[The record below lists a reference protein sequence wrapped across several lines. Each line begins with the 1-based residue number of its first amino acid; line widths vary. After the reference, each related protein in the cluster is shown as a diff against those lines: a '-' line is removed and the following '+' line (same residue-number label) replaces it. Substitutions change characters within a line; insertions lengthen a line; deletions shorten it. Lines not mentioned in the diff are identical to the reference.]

1 VRYLYGDGMES
12 PLSINY
18 LDYLRLTLEFSVS
31 VLESQSR
38 VKELYAQAKQ
48 KKLVAEHEA
57 KNLDTL
63 QRIVAESLITVE
75 SKITAPRAIECAGVL
90 KAITA
95 NEIARTKEMIQE
107 TLSRDLAHI
116 QDTVVWERA
125 ENERRLEKLL
135 LQYDIPGSEYRVGM
149 SVLDETGYQVELT
162 TRSDLDVD
170 AVILL
175 SVPADHLL
183 SRPIRIDSIDPELSI
198 KIPQN
203 SSWGWKDIKIRPQKL
218 TKEYVASITPRAEG
232 IHMALRNGFADSHSG
247 YDIALN
253 DNQVTVTRIAR
264 QEVGE
269 AFALD
274 ADDATRLVTFIQTI
288 YASMYTLTSY
298 RRMVKQINIEGV
310 PLSRYTEPE
319 TLVRRLLEQAGP
331 VAREI
336 ASRSRSPGELILKR
350 VLSDDRREEIFVS
363 VTELKQL
370 YAGLSKHQRKLFIPL
385 GFDQN
390 GFQRPDAG
398 AVDMIETAPLP
409 RAPRPK
415 RSVGPPRPSSA
426 APPVLPKPTLPRPS
440 VSPPQR
446 PSPGNSRV
454 PMKPESN

>member
-1 VRYLYGDGMES
+1 MES

-48 KKLVAEHEA
+48 KKLVVEHEA

-90 KAITA
+90 RAITA
-95 NEIARTKEMIQE
+95 NEIVRTKEMIQD
-107 TLSRDLAHI
+107 TLSRDLAQI
-116 QDTVVWERA
+116 QDTVAWERA

-203 SSWGWKDIKIRPQKL
+203 SSWGWKDIKVRPQRL
-218 TKEYVASITPRAEG
+218 AKEYVASITPRAEG
-232 IHMALRNGFADSHSG
+232 IHMALRNGFAESHSG

-269 AFALD
+269 AFAVD
-274 ADDATRLVTFIQTI
+274 AEDATRLVTFIQTI
-288 YASMYTLTSY
+288 YASVYTLTSY

-350 VLSDDRREEIFVS
+350 VLGDDRREEIFVS

-370 YAGLSKHQRKLFIPL
+370 YAGLSKHQRKLFTPL

-390 GFQRPDAG
+390 GAQRPDDG
-398 AVDMIETAPLP
+398 AVGMIEIASVSSVPLP

-415 RSVGPPRPSSA
+415 RAVGPPRPSSA
-426 APPVLPKPTLPRPS
+426 APPILPKPTLPRPS
-440 VSPPQR
+440 VSPPR
-446 PSPGNSRV
+446 PPPPGNSRP